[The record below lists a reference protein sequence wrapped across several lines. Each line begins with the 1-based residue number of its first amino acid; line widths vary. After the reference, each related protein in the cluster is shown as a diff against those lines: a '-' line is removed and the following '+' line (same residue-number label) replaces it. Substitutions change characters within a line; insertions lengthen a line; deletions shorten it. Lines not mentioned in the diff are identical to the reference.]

1 MASGSFWR
9 LPYPILGDNICSP
22 PRRNRQIILAV
33 HKETSMK
40 IISIYVLFAVLT
52 LTLIVII
59 DVMSGISLR
68 ASIHSLS
75 TIFATTTLQEAI
87 CITIFLLL
95 PFVQVAVHA
104 SKKRQSRRKPS

>member
-1 MASGSFWR
+1 
-9 LPYPILGDNICSP
+9 
-22 PRRNRQIILAV
+22 
-33 HKETSMK
+33 MK

-59 DVMSGISLR
+59 DVMSGISLP

>member
-1 MASGSFWR
+1 
-9 LPYPILGDNICSP
+9 
-22 PRRNRQIILAV
+22 
-33 HKETSMK
+33 MK
-40 IISIYVLFAVLT
+40 IISIYVLLAVLT

-104 SKKRQSRRKPS
+104 SKKRQSHRKPS